1 MIQLKRYG
9 RPTAEPPLFAI
20 PGLDGSAGSVEPVVS
35 RLAEKREVVVVD
47 FSGENNATLE
57 ALVEEIGGAVEA
69 AGAGRFDLMGQSIG
83 TILAARLAA
92 RPELE
97 VRRVVLTCTFS
108 RARWGLLKWVVRLTR
123 LSPRWLY
130 RLTSPLT
137 IALSCGPV
145 GDGGKHP
152 AFAASRDSD
161 PKAVA
166 RRTAWQIGK
175 DFGPELAAIP
185 APLLILMGERD
196 RFVPDAAEEI
206 IKLRRLL
213 AKRPARVESIA
224 NAGHIFL
231 PSAAIAAA
239 TGWIESFL
247 SEPETAPAPDQAVV
261 RAQ

>member
-9 RPTAEPPLFAI
+9 RPATAPPLVAI
-20 PGLDGSAGSVEPVVS
+20 PGLDGSAGSVEPIVS
-35 RLAEKREVVVVD
+35 RLAERREVVVVD
-47 FSGENNATLE
+47 FGGENNPTLE
-57 ALVEEIGGAVEA
+57 ALVEEIAAALAA
-69 AGAGRFDLMGQSIG
+69 AGGIAGPFDLLGQSIG
-83 TILAARLAA
+83 TIMAARLAA
-92 RPELE
+92 RPGQA

-108 RARWGLLKWVVRLTR
+108 RARWGLLKWVVRLAR
-123 LSPRWLY
+123 LTPRPLY

-166 RRTAWQIGK
+166 RRTAWQIGR
-175 DFGPELAAIP
+175 DFGPDLAAIP
-185 APLLILMGERD
+185 APLLVLMGERD

-206 IKLRRLL
+206 NKLRRLL
-213 AKRPARVESIA
+213 AGRPARVEAIA

-239 TGWIESFL
+239 VGHIEPFL
-247 SEPETAPAPDQAVV
+247 GEQG
-261 RAQ
+261 